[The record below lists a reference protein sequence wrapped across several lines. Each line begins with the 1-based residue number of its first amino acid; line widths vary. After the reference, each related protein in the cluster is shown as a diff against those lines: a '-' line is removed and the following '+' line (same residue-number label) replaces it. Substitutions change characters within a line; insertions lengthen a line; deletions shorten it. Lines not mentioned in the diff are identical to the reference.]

1 MRNPSL
7 LCLACVAVPL
17 AVLTVSLA
25 TPVPRIADPT
35 PAEAVPHIE
44 PAKHKPYTE
53 RIPGTKVRFTM
64 VAIPGGTYLIGSPP
78 SEAGRGADEGPQH
91 PVAIRSFWMGQMEVT
106 WDEYNLYRLEKGG
119 AWSEQDNDKARAKDA
134 DAITRP
140 TQPYPDEY
148 RGFGR
153 EGYPVVGIS
162 HHAAMEY
169 CRWLSAKTD
178 KAYRLPTEAEW
189 EWACRAGTRTPYFF
203 GTEARQ
209 LGDYAWFRDNS
220 EEETHPVGRKKPNP
234 WGLYDI
240 YGNVSE
246 WCLDQ
251 YHKGV
256 HEAFSVE
263 RLTLGPV
270 QLPTAAR
277 YSHAVRGGSWGDPA
291 ARCRSAARRGSDKSW
306 NKIDP
311 DKPQSIWWVWDA
323 DFVGFRVV
331 RAVQEQESLKGVKSM
346 VTKQSK

>member
-1 MRNPSL
+1 
-7 LCLACVAVPL
+7 
-17 AVLTVSLA
+17 
-25 TPVPRIADPT
+25 
-35 PAEAVPHIE
+35 VPHIE
-44 PAKHKPYTE
+44 PAKHKGYSET
-53 RIPGTKVRFTM
+53 IPGTKVRFTM
-64 VAIPGGTYLIGSPP
+64 VAIPGGTYLIGSPGN
-78 SEAGRGADEGPQH
+78 EAGRGADEGPQH
-91 PVAIRSFWMGQMEVT
+91 PVAIRPFWMGQMEVT

-119 AWSEQDNDKARAKDA
+119 GWSERDNDKARAKDA

-140 TQPYPDEY
+140 TQTYPDEY
-148 RGFGR
+148 RGFGH

-169 CRWLSAKTD
+169 CRWLSAKTG

-203 GTEARQ
+203 GAEPRQ
-209 LGDYAWFRDNS
+209 LGEYAWFRDNS
-220 EEETHPVGRKKPNP
+220 DEETHPVGQKKPNP

-240 YGNVSE
+240 YGNASE

-251 YHKGV
+251 YQKDV
-256 HEAFSVE
+256 HEPFSVE

-270 QLPTAAR
+270 QLPTTAR
-277 YSHAVRGGSWGDPA
+277 YSHAVRGGSWDDPA
-291 ARCRSAARRGSDKSW
+291 ARCRSAARRGSDKIW

-311 DKPQSIWWVWDA
+311 EVPQSIWWVWNA

-331 RAVQEQESLKGVKSM
+331 RAVQEQESLKGIKSK